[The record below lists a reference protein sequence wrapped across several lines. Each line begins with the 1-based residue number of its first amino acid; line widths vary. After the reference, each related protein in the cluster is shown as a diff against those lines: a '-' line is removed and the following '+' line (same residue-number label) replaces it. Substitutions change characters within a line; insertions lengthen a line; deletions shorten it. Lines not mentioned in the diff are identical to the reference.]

1 MQFQEKKKKTNIFC
15 DVDPKG
21 ILNML
26 TFVKVRILEEII
38 LIPALRSSNV
48 TMHEGK
54 RLLAAAVIFFT
65 WVSK

>member
-1 MQFQEKKKKTNIFC
+1 
-15 DVDPKG
+15 
-21 ILNML
+21 ML

>member
-1 MQFQEKKKKTNIFC
+1 MKFQEKKKNPIYC

-26 TFVKVRILEEII
+26 TLVKVRILEEII
-38 LIPALRSSNV
+38 LIPALRSCDV

-54 RLLAAAVIFFT
+54 WLLAAVVIFFKEKT
-65 WVSK
+65 K